1 MLNLLICFSF
11 ISIVLGVPEFIT
23 EYHEVSNKKQELLYI
38 KKFQN
43 TTKVAIQGYVISLK
57 MKQAK
62 YKFLP
67 WSKLIVFKKEKKKL
81 ENLISKFP
89 KNVHLRY
96 VRLVIQENLP
106 GILNYSSQIN
116 SDKEF
121 LKKYLN
127 KKDSTDYLDK
137 YIIKN
142 TSL

>member
-1 MLNLLICFSF
+1 MLKILIYFSF
-11 ISIVLGVPEFIT
+11 ISLAIVTPKFVT
-23 EYHEVSNKKQELLYI
+23 DYHEVSNKKEELLYI
-38 KKFQN
+38 NKFQN
-43 TTKVAIQGYVISLK
+43 SKEVAVKGYVISLR

-67 WSKLIVFKKEKKKL
+67 WSKLIIFKKEKNKL
-81 ENLISKFP
+81 ESLINKHPS
-89 KNVHLRY
+89 NIHLRY
-96 VRLVIQENLP
+96 VRLVIQEKLP
-106 GILNYSSQIN
+106 KLLNYSSQIN

>member
-1 MLNLLICFSF
+1 MLKILIYFSF
-11 ISIVLGVPEFIT
+11 ISLAIVAPKFVT
-23 EYHEVSNKKQELLYI
+23 DYHEVSNKKEELLYI
-38 KKFQN
+38 NKFQN
-43 TTKVAIQGYVISLK
+43 SKEVAVKGYVISLR

-67 WSKLIVFKKEKKKL
+67 WSKLMIFKKEKNKL
-81 ENLISKFP
+81 ESLINKHPS
-89 KNVHLRY
+89 NIHLRY
-96 VRLVIQENLP
+96 VRLVIQEKLP
-106 GILNYSSQIN
+106 KLLNYSSQIN

>member
-1 MLNLLICFSF
+1 MLKILIYFSF
-11 ISIVLGVPEFIT
+11 ISLAIVTPKFVT
-23 EYHEVSNKKQELLYI
+23 DYHEVSNKKEELLYI
-38 KKFQN
+38 NKFQN
-43 TTKVAIQGYVISLK
+43 SKEVAVKGYVISLR

-67 WSKLIVFKKEKKKL
+67 WSKLMIFKKEKNKL
-81 ENLISKFP
+81 ESLINKHPS
-89 KNVHLRY
+89 NIHLRY
-96 VRLVIQENLP
+96 VRLVIQEKLP
-106 GILNYSSQIN
+106 KLLNYSSQIN

>member
-1 MLNLLICFSF
+1 MLKILIYFSF
-11 ISIVLGVPEFIT
+11 ISLAIVTPKFVT
-23 EYHEVSNKKQELLYI
+23 DYHEVSNKKEELLYI
-38 KKFQN
+38 NKFQN
-43 TTKVAIQGYVISLK
+43 SKEVAVKGYVISLR

-67 WSKLIVFKKEKKKL
+67 WSKLIIFKKEKNKL
-81 ENLISKFP
+81 ESLINKHPS
-89 KNVHLRY
+89 NIHLRY
-96 VRLVIQENLP
+96 VRLVIQEKLP
-106 GILNYSSQIN
+106 KLLNYSSQIN

-121 LKKYLN
+121 LKKYLS

>member
-1 MLNLLICFSF
+1 MLKILIYFSF
-11 ISIVLGVPEFIT
+11 ISLVIVTPKFVT
-23 EYHEVSNKKQELLYI
+23 DYHEVSNKKEELLYI
-38 KKFQN
+38 NKFQN
-43 TTKVAIQGYVISLK
+43 SKEIAVKGYVISLR

-67 WSKLIVFKKEKKKL
+67 WSKLMIFKKEKNKL
-81 ENLISKFP
+81 ESLINKHPS
-89 KNVHLRY
+89 NIHLRY
-96 VRLVIQENLP
+96 VRLVIQEKLP
-106 GILNYSSQIN
+106 KLLNYSSQIN
-116 SDKEF
+116 RDKEF